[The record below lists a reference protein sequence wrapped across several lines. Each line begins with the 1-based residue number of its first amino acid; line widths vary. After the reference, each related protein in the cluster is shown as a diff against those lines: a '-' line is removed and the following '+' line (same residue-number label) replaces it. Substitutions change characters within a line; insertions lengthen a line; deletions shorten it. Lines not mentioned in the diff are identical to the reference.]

1 MAQLKV
7 TADNMLVAGAAGAE
21 PAHVA
26 LLKQSYD
33 GGWSISSDPE
43 PLPAD
48 LPDGTFPT
56 REALVEAIR
65 AAGYAVTVEPA
76 SREGAGH

>member
-1 MAQLKV
+1 MRSLQV
-7 TADNMLVAGAAGAE
+7 TSDNMLVEAASGE

-26 LLKQSYD
+26 ALKQGYD

-43 PLPAD
+43 PVSPD
-48 LPDGTFPT
+48 LPKGTFPT
-56 REALVEAIR
+56 REELVEAIR
-65 AAGYAVTVEPA
+65 ASGHAVEVEPA